1 MKRFIQNTIKD
12 LYYFLLKVS
21 WFHFL
26 SFLVVNYLA
35 LNVFFAGVYLVIGG
49 IKGLESGS
57 FINSFFFSIQ
67 TMSTIGYGA
76 MHPVSTL
83 ANVVVTIEVMVG
95 LIVMSLFTGLMFAK
109 FSRPQSKVIF
119 SRNAI
124 IRSRNS
130 LPYLIFRLANEREN
144 TLAHA
149 NIRVSLL
156 KYETTVEGDTIRKF
170 YDLKL
175 ERSSTPLFSLSWTV
189 MHAIDES
196 SPLFGMTSE
205 SIEKHNIW
213 IAVSFTGH
221 DDVLSRAIH
230 RHHIYKA
237 PDILFGHVFTDALV
251 EDSKGQLYVDY
262 GKFHNVDPIE
272 PKT

>member
-12 LYYFLLKVS
+12 LYYFLLKVG

-26 SFLVVNYLA
+26 SFLVVNYLV
-35 LNVFFAGVYLVIGG
+35 LNVCFALTYLYIGG
-49 IKGLESGS
+49 IKGLEDPS
-57 FINSFFFSIQ
+57 FIKAFFFSIQ

-76 MHPVSTL
+76 MHPISTL
-83 ANVVVTIEVMVG
+83 ANVVVTIEVIIG

-119 SRNAI
+119 SKFAL

-130 LPYLIFRLANEREN
+130 IPYLIFRLANEREN
-144 TLAHA
+144 TISQATV
-149 NIRVSLL
+149 RVSLL
-156 KYETTVEGDTIRKF
+156 KYETTTEGDKIRKF

-189 MHAIDES
+189 MHAIDDN
-196 SPLFGMTSE
+196 SPLKDMTQE
-205 SIEKHNIW
+205 EMDRHNIW

-221 DDVLSRAIH
+221 DEILSHTVH

-237 PDILFGHVFTDALV
+237 SDILFGHVFTDALL

-262 GKFHNVDPIE
+262 NLFHKVNVLKDD
-272 PKT
+272 